1 MNFEKE
7 EADMSQSRGYA
18 GQILEVDLND
28 QVWRSTEP
36 TKDFCK
42 NYLGGIGFNARII
55 YDEVPAG
62 TDALSPENVLV
73 FSAGTLVGATFPTA
87 SRTEVSAKS
96 PMTGLFGTS
105 NSGMFF
111 GTQLKNAGF
120 DTLIIKGRAEKPV
133 YLSIENG
140 ELQIVDA
147 ARLWGKDAWETLDI
161 LRKQYPGCEAALIG
175 PAGENLVRFACIEN
189 GYYDA
194 WARTGLGAVM
204 GSKNLKAVVV
214 RGSLGITPDNV
225 EKFIEISWNARKM
238 IESSPFFGPFKSYGS
253 MNAAMPYGNFKA
265 LNANNF
271 SQGCLPDWKEN
282 FARPKVEELTYGH
295 IACQSCIIA
304 CAHWVEI
311 KEGKYKG
318 LHMKDMEVTPTTSFG
333 SGCGMSL
340 EACVKAAEMSQRYGM
355 DMVSAAGVAGMAIEL
370 YNRGIITADDI
381 GYEVAFGDDDAI
393 LHLMDDIAHRRG
405 LGEVLAE
412 GALRA
417 ALRYEAGEGSAMH
430 VKGLEIPMIDPRGR
444 TSTWSFGIL
453 TNVRGGDHLRCRNPI
468 ENLRYNENKHE
479 FQKERFGFD
488 KKMYDALDMPESLKS
503 QAIDLENDTTD
514 IAVMSYWAE
523 DLINLFNSLGVCI
536 RPPVEHRIGPTILA
550 QAYTAFTG
558 ISITAAELMQSAERC
573 WNLMKLFNIREGE
586 RPEDSK
592 FPRRFYEQEV
602 GGKKLDETQLQ
613 EVLRKYYAARGWDPE
628 TGKPGQEKLY
638 ELGLGNAE

>member
-1 MNFEKE
+1 
-7 EADMSQSRGYA
+7 MSQSRGYA
-18 GQILEVDLND
+18 GQILEVDLNNNAFHRNELT
-28 QVWRSTEP
+28 Q
-36 TKDFCK
+36 DFCK
-42 NYLGGIGFNARII
+42 DYLGGIGFNAKII
-55 YDEVPAG
+55 YDRAPTG
-62 TDALSPENVLV
+62 IDALSPENVLV
-73 FSAGTLVGATFPTA
+73 FGVGTMVGSTFPTS

-120 DTLIIKGRAEKPV
+120 DALVIQGRTDKPV
-133 YLSIENG
+133 YLLIENG
-140 ELQIVDA
+140 EISFHDA
-147 ARLWGKDAWETLDI
+147 GRLWGKDSWETLDI

-225 EKFIEISWNARKM
+225 EKLIEVSWKARQL

-265 LNANNF
+265 LNALNF
-271 SQGCLPDWKEN
+271 TEGCLPDWKEK

-295 IACQSCIIA
+295 VACQSCIIA

-318 LHMKDMEVTPTTSFG
+318 LRMKDMEVTPTTSFG

-340 EACVKAAEMSQRYGM
+340 EASVKAAEMSQRYGM
-355 DMVSAAGVAGMAIEL
+355 DMVSAGGVIGMAIEL
-370 YNRGIITADDI
+370 FNRGIITADDV
-381 GYEVAFGDDDAI
+381 GYELAFGDDDAI
-393 LHLMDDIAHRRG
+393 LHLMEDIAHRRG
-405 LGEVLAE
+405 LGQVLAE

-417 ALRYEAGEGSAMH
+417 SQQYEDGEASAMH

-453 TNVRGGDHLRCRNPI
+453 TNIRGGDHLRCRNPI

-488 KKMYDALDMPESLKS
+488 QKMYDALDMPDTIKS

-514 IAVMSYWAE
+514 IAIMSRWAE

-536 RPPVEHRIGPTILA
+536 RPPVEHRLGPTLLA
-550 QAYTAFTG
+550 EAYTAFTG
-558 ISITAAELMQSAERC
+558 IKITSDELMQSSERC
-573 WNLMKLFNIREGE
+573 WNLIKLFNLREGE
-586 RPEDSK
+586 KPEDSK

-602 GGKKLDETQLQ
+602 GGKKLNEAQLQ
-613 EVLRKYYAARGWDPE
+613 EVLRQYYVARGWEPM
-628 TGKPGQEKLY
+628 TGQPSEDKLR
-638 ELGLGNAE
+638 ELRLSSVE

>member
-1 MNFEKE
+1 MFVSK
-7 EADMSQSRGYA
+7 GYA
-18 GQILEVDLND
+18 GQILEVDLTHHI
-28 QVWRSTEP
+28 STGKELSP
-36 TKDFCK
+36 DFCRD
-42 NYLGGIGFNARII
+42 YLGGIGFNARIV
-55 YDEVPAG
+55 YDGVPAG
-62 TDALSPENVLV
+62 IDALSPENVLV
-73 FSAGTLVGATFPTA
+73 FGVGTLVGSTFPTA

-111 GTQLKNAGF
+111 GIQLKNTGF
-120 DTLIIKGRAEKPV
+120 DALVLRGRADQPV
-133 YLSIENG
+133 YLLIDNG
-140 ELQIVDA
+140 EVSFRDA
-147 ARLWGKDAWETLDI
+147 SRLWGKDSWETIDSLKK
-161 LRKQYPGCEAALIG
+161 LYTGCEVACIG

-214 RGSLGITPDNV
+214 RGGLGITPDNV
-225 EKFIEISWNARKM
+225 EKLIQVSWKARQL
-238 IESSPFFGPFKSYGS
+238 IESSPFFVPFKSYGS

-265 LNANNF
+265 LNAHNF

-295 IACQSCIIA
+295 VACQSCIIA

-318 LHMKDMEVTPTTSFG
+318 LRMKDMEVTPTTSYG

-340 EACVKAAEMSQRYGM
+340 EGSVKAAEMSQRYGM
-355 DMVSAAGVAGMAIEL
+355 DMVSAGGVMAMATEL
-370 YNRGIITADDI
+370 FQRGIIGTEDV
-381 GYEVAFGDDDAI
+381 GYELAFGDDDA
-393 LHLMDDIAHRRG
+393 LLRLMDDIAHRRG
-405 LGEVLAE
+405 IGHVLAE

-417 ALRYEAGEGSAMH
+417 SRQYKDGESSAMH

-453 TNVRGGDHLRCRNPI
+453 TNIRGGDHLRCRNPV
-468 ENLRYNENKHE
+468 ENLRYNENKHQ

-488 KKMYDALDMPESLKS
+488 RKMYDALDMPEELKS
-503 QAIDLENDTTD
+503 QAIDLESDTTD
-514 IAVMSYWAE
+514 IAIMSKWAE

-536 RPPVEHRIGPTILA
+536 RPPVEHRIGPAVLA
-550 QAYTAFTG
+550 EAYAALTG
-558 ISITAAELMQSAERC
+558 IQISPAELMRSAERV
-573 WNLMKLFNIREGE
+573 WNLIKLFNIREGE
-586 RPEDSK
+586 KPEDSK

-602 GGKKLDETQLQ
+602 GGKKLDEAQLQ
-613 EVLRKYYAARGWDPE
+613 EVLGRYYTARGWDPAN
-628 TGKPGQEKLY
+628 GRPGAAKLL
-638 ELGLGNAE
+638 ELGLSAEGAE